1 MSNFDSQY
9 LLIPAVLSRM
19 TNHSVTEFGIRFYQ
33 FCFARISLLKTQYT
47 HYRPEGSFYPDSCFS
62 DLHPSDG
69 DWSQNP
75 METVVRLRISTLA
88 INLRKSIVNFLP
100 LNNYLKKNWIPKERN
115 ALSLL
120 FVCLPYPIDWIP
132 FQTDNTRFKSTTE
145 TQRGSNAQGRPSTE
159 RPQQHSNGVV
169 LRPTQKDLESKYPSI
184 WKASQ

>member
-1 MSNFDSQY
+1 MRKTRHGDPEFIPYMNAISMSNFDLQY

-75 METVVRLRISTLA
+75 METV
-88 INLRKSIVNFLP
+88 
-100 LNNYLKKNWIPKERN
+100 
-115 ALSLL
+115 
-120 FVCLPYPIDWIP
+120 
-132 FQTDNTRFKSTTE
+132 
-145 TQRGSNAQGRPSTE
+145 
-159 RPQQHSNGVV
+159 
-169 LRPTQKDLESKYPSI
+169 
-184 WKASQ
+184 